1 FTVTGD
7 MLTRAGGTLDS
18 STLEPT
24 TPAPTYYSRAN
35 VTLTGKI
42 ATGDLWTVTLDGR
55 DYQYQVKDT
64 DTTYGQIVTG
74 LANTINAKVP
84 LNATPAVAAAAA
96 TATYSAAPLGTG
108 PSTLVIT
115 DPNGFWLNLRPA
127 TDTAGMVTRAGS
139 VQGNA
144 TLRLTSADVEFAN
157 GSGTANN
164 AVAIGDT
171 WKVTLTQNGV
181 STDYFYTATAASLD
195 EVAAGLMAAIQLP
208 ANR

>member
-42 ATGDLWTVTLDGR
+42 ATGDLWAVTLDGR
-55 DYQYQVKDT
+55 DYQYQVTDT

-74 LANTINAKVP
+74 LVNQINAKVP

-96 TATYSAAPLGTG
+96 KATYSAAPLD
-108 PSTLVIT
+108 PDPATLVIT
-115 DPNGFWLNLRPA
+115 DANGFWFNLRHES
-127 TDTAGMVTRAGS
+127 DTAGMVTRAGS

-144 TLRLTSADVEFAN
+144 SLRLTSADLEFAAS
-157 GSGTANN
+157 SGTATGTV
-164 AVAIGDT
+164 AVGDT
-171 WKVTLTQNGV
+171 WKVTLT
-181 STDYFYTATAASLD
+181 
-195 EVAAGLMAAIQLP
+195 
-208 ANR
+208 